1 MNKKSKITPK
11 LVEKTVTER
20 GKVYG
25 DPYRSHVNIGKT
37 WTALL
42 QQHFDISFPH
52 DIPASVVAQMMS
64 AFKIQRSARVFKE
77 DNYIDLNAYSGFA
90 HAFQKREQGAGN

>member
-1 MNKKSKITPK
+1 MSKKSKITPEI
-11 LVEKTVTER
+11 VSKTVAER

-25 DPYRSHVNIGKT
+25 DPYTSHVNIGKT

-42 QQHFDISFPH
+42 QQHYDIALPH
-52 DIPASVVAQMMS
+52 DIPASLVAQMMS
-64 AFKIQRSARVFKE
+64 SFKLQRSARVFKE

-90 HAFQKREQGAGN
+90 HDFQKREQVA